1 MDNIT
6 PMMSQYI
13 KIKNEHQDSILFFR
27 LGDFYEMF
35 YEDAKVCSKELDL
48 VLTGKS
54 CGNNER
60 APMCGVPFHSVDS
73 YIAKLVSRGYKIAIC
88 EQTEDPSTAKK
99 IVKREVVR
107 IITPGTVIESSML
120 DESRNNYL
128 ASFYCCE
135 DVFSAVFTDIST
147 GCVYITSKKSE
158 NFLQDIM
165 NEFAKYS
172 PSEVII
178 SKKTYDI
185 KGVSEF
191 FNRDKKTLIE
201 VVNEELY
208 DYNNC
213 KDYVAEYIADSDKY
227 LSTLDTQS
235 VCAFGICLNYLSANQ
250 KSELSNIRN
259 IEIYSDKKF
268 MTLNYSSRRN
278 LELTETMRNREKKGT
293 LLWVLDKT
301 KCSLG
306 KRKLRSFLDKPLI
319 NYSEIISRQNAVS
332 ELYSNMITC
341 DNIRESLSGINDI
354 ERIMA
359 RITYATANAKELR
372 SLAESLRI
380 IPEIKGYLSSFKTGA
395 LSEIYNRIDT
405 LEDVFEIIDQT
416 IVEDPPFTVREGN
429 IIKKGFDEELDS
441 LKSIEKDSMSYIDS
455 IIEREKEKTGITKLK
470 IGYNRVFGYFIEV
483 TNSFKDLVPET
494 YIRKQTLS
502 NCERYITQELK
513 ELETK
518 ILGAKE
524 KSVRIE
530 YEIFCKVRDKVASQ
544 YDRIQRTA
552 DAIADL
558 DAFCSLAHVA
568 KKNNYVCPNIT
579 TDGKLS
585 ITDGRHPVVELM
597 LSDSLF
603 VPNDT
608 KLDNESNRCAIIT
621 GPNMAGKSTYMR
633 QVALIVLMA
642 QIGSF
647 VPASKADISICD
659 SIYTRVGA
667 SDDLASGQS
676 TFMVEMSEVADI
688 LEKATKDSLIIYDE
702 IGRGTS
708 TYDGMSIAKAVLEFT
723 VNNKKIGAKTLFAT
737 HYHELTELENI
748 IEGVKNYNIAVK
760 KRGDDIT
767 FLRRIIRGPAD
778 GSFGV
783 DVAKLAGVPNEVV
796 NRAKIILNELEST
809 GKEYREPIGKVYNEI
824 EEDFSQLSFSNENKN
839 ALIEEIKNLD
849 VNTLTP
855 IEALTKLYEISNKAS
870 QI

>member
-13 KIKNEHQDSILFFR
+13 KIKNEHQDAILFFR

-35 YEDAKVCSKELDL
+35 YEDAKICSKELDL

-54 CGNNER
+54 CGNAEK

-120 DESRNNYL
+120 DEGKNNYL
-128 ASFYCCE
+128 ASYYC
-135 DVFSAVFTDIST
+135 DDDIFSVVFTDIST
-147 GCVYITSKKSE
+147 GSVYITSKKSD

-172 PSEVII
+172 PSEII
-178 SKKTYDI
+178 INKKTYEI

-191 FNRDKKTLIE
+191 FNRDKNTLIE
-201 VVNEELY
+201 VVNEEIY
-208 DYNNC
+208 DDNTC
-213 KDYVAEYIADSDKY
+213 KNYVSEYIAESEKY
-227 LSTLDTQS
+227 LSQLNAQS
-235 VCAFGICLNYLSANQ
+235 ICAFGICLNYLSANQ

-259 IEIYSDKKF
+259 IEIYSDNRF

-306 KRKLRSFLDKPLI
+306 KRKIRSFLDKPLI
-319 NYSEIISRQNAVS
+319 NYSEIILRQNAVS
-332 ELYSNMITC
+332 DLYNNMLVC
-341 DNIRESLSGINDI
+341 DNIRESLCSVNDI

-372 SLAESLRI
+372 SLAETLRI
-380 IPEIKGYLSSFKTGA
+380 IPEIKNHISNFKTGA

-405 LEDVFEIIDQT
+405 LEDVFEIIDNT
-416 IVEDPPFTVREGN
+416 IVNDPPFTVREGN
-429 IIKKGFDEELDS
+429 MIKKGFDEELDS
-441 LKSIEKDSMSYIDS
+441 LKSIEKDSMSYIES
-455 IIEREKEKTGITKLK
+455 IVEREKEKTGITKLK

-530 YEIFCKVRDKVASQ
+530 YDIFCSVRDKVASK

-558 DAFCSLAHVA
+558 DAFCSLAYVA
-568 KKNNYVCPNIT
+568 KKNSYTCPNIT
-579 TDGKLS
+579 TDGTLS

-597 LSDSLF
+597 LNDALF

-608 KLDNESNRCAIIT
+608 TLDNDANRCAIIT

-659 SIYTRVGA
+659 SIFTRVGA

-676 TFMVEMSEVADI
+676 TFMVEMSEVAYI
-688 LEKATKDSLIIYDE
+688 LDKATKNSLIIYDE

-723 VNNKKIGAKTLFAT
+723 VNKKKIGAKTLFAT

-748 IEGVKNYNIAVK
+748 IDGVKNYNIAVK
-760 KRGDDIT
+760 KRGDNIT
-767 FLRRIIRGPAD
+767 FLRRIVRGPAD

-783 DVAKLAGVPNEVV
+783 DVARLAGVPDEVV
-796 NRAKIILNELEST
+796 NRAKIILNELELT
-809 GKEYREPIGKVYNEI
+809 EKEYREPIGKVYYEI
-824 EEDFSQLSFSNENKN
+824 PENCSQLSFSNENKN
-839 ALIEEIKNLD
+839 ALFEEIKNID

-855 IEALTKLYEISNKAS
+855 IEALTKLFEINSKAS